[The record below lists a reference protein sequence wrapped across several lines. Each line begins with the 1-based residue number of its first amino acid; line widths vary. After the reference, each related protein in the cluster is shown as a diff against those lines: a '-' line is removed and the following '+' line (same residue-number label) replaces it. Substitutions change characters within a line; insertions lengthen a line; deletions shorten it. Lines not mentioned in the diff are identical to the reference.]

1 MNIKKAQTATEYLII
16 LAVVIVIALVVAS
29 LLGGFPGIGASS
41 KQNANTGYWLTTDIV
56 VSGIS
61 VNTTNS
67 MTLKVRNNLPDTITI
82 TSVRLTSTAT
92 GTPLW
97 NTTGSVTLVPGQEN
111 TYTLSNTTAV
121 SVAMASGSTAAF
133 NVAVAYTDAI
143 GASRT
148 FTGDRTLTTKVI

>member
-61 VNTTNS
+61 MTNTSGN

-82 TSVRLTSTAT
+82 TKVNLTTTAA
-92 GTPLW
+92 
-97 NTTGSVTLVPGQEN
+97 GSAQFVDTSSNTLVPGQEKTFTMTN
-111 TYTLSNTTAV
+111 TSLNL
-121 SVAMASGSTAAF
+121 ASGATAAF
-133 NVAVAYTDAI
+133 NVVVTYTDSMAV
-143 GASRT
+143 SRT
-148 FTGDRTLTTKVI
+148 FTGDRSITTKVI